1 MNIMVSR
8 SQLLSIVSPKYLHEK
23 LRPAKEVAFLLRRPN
38 MFVTLSFADNQHP
51 VLQRLLG
58 VPGDASFSE
67 RQRVVAQAP
76 GLCTAVFT
84 KLKDFFVQNL
94 LFHLFGV
101 DYAIDRDEFQA
112 RFSVHAHMV
121 MSSKF
126 LDYSESVAAVVKG
139 RAARHLLFLLNAGST
154 NQAFKTWE
162 LCEEG
167 FGDTIANILV
177 EIGLGSA
184 TNEELVNQIILARH
198 YSDDYLVKDVNADPP
213 PDFDIVLVS

>member
-1 MNIMVSR
+1 
-8 SQLLSIVSPKYLHEK
+8 
-23 LRPAKEVAFLLRRPN
+23 
-38 MFVTLSFADNQHP
+38 
-51 VLQRLLG
+51 
-58 VPGDASFSE
+58 
-67 RQRVVAQAP
+67 
-76 GLCTAVFT
+76 
-84 KLKDFFVQNL
+84 
-94 LFHLFGV
+94 
-101 DYAIDRDEFQA
+101 
-112 RFSVHAHMV
+112 MV

-139 RAARHLLFLLNAGST
+139 RAARHLLFLLYAGST

-213 PDFDIVLVS
+213 PDFDIVLVSQQLEAMADATRRRHLAGQLYPPLVR